1 MIRSFTGRWKG
12 LCMVDDQDPDLSYK
26 WYRSWPDESEVRLEY
41 FGDEEGRQYCLSEW
55 HEVIVD
61 PDLLMDIGL

>member
-1 MIRSFTGRWKG
+1 
-12 LCMVDDQDPDLSYK
+12 MVDDQDPDLSYK